1 MKPLPPIFKAIC
13 DTLASRL
20 LLAEK
25 GWACASWLENG
36 YIYATDGFIAVRIP
50 DGDWDVPPPGSGRRP
65 GVQKLAWSASD
76 YETTAVTIPT
86 PSPGNTNCAECDGT
100 GHCECK
106 ECGQDREC
114 PRCNGS
120 GWADDRPPTLLN
132 DRLGIRATLADLLL
146 AHGIA
151 EVYVAKK
158 AWMARFTFNHGGEG
172 LVILCEAAA

>member
-1 MKPLPPIFKAIC
+1 MKPLPLIFKAIC
-13 DTLASRL
+13 DTRASRL

-50 DGDWDVPPPGSGRRP
+50 DGDWMCRRP
-65 GVQKLAWSASD
+65 AAAPCSAAGLAWSASD

-114 PRCNGS
+114 LRCNGS

-146 AHGIA
+146 AHGVA

-158 AWMARFTFNHGGEG
+158 AKTARFTFDHGGEG
-172 LVILCEAAA
+172 LVILCEAEA